1 MARRKTALLMTVG
14 TGIGGQVATEDLA
27 HGILYS
33 IDTLNPDKVIF
44 FGSELSKKTIKSLKE
59 QFLNEFNEEFDYYE
73 FILLEEIDDFKVYFE
88 AFKQK
93 ILELSDYKIIID
105 YTSGTKTMTMSAAFA
120 SMLFRKNL
128 YFVGGEREDGVVIR
142 GTEKIISQNLY
153 PIYDDLMISKIKE
166 LFNTNRF
173 EAGKALLED
182 VTKAKKDTYA
192 KLFDAY
198 YYFDNVEY
206 NKAKEYFNRKD
217 FAKEWPELSKQF
229 SLNAKALHFL
239 NDEEEES
246 RHYYILASLINNAR
260 RRAEET
266 KYDDAIARLYRALEL
281 IAQIK
286 LRNDYGID
294 TSDVDLTILNE
305 YNINHDFEPDFNG
318 IVKISLIQDYE
329 LLNNLENEL
338 GEFYKENKDLVLAN
352 ISSRNNSILAHGLK
366 SQTEKQYNKFRD
378 LVLRFAKVLN
388 PEIKEFIKETEFPEF
403 YIDN

>member
-33 IDTLNPDKVIF
+33 IDTLNPDEVIF
-44 FGSELSKKTIKSLKE
+44 FGSELSKNTVESLK
-59 QFLNEFNEEFDYYE
+59 QQYLKKFGEEFDYYE
-73 FILLEEIDDFKVYFE
+73 FILLDQIDDFRVYFE
-88 AFKQK
+88 EFKKK
-93 ILELSDYKIIID
+93 IIELQDYKVIID

-128 YFVGGEREDGVVIR
+128 YFVGGERENGVVIR

-173 EAGKALLED
+173 DAGKTLLEN

-198 YYFDNVEY
+198 YYFDNVDYE
-206 NKAKEYFNRKD
+206 KSKIYFNHKD
-217 FAKEWPELSKQF
+217 FADEWPELTKQF

-239 NDEEEES
+239 NNEEDEL
-246 RHYYILASLINNAR
+246 RPFYVLASLINNAR

-286 LRNDYGID
+286 LKNEYGID
-294 TSDVDLTILNE
+294 TSDVDLKILKE
-305 YNINHDFEPDFNG
+305 YDIKHNFKPDFKG

-329 LLNNLENEL
+329 LLNNLEDEL
-338 GEFYKENKDLVLAN
+338 GQFYHENKDRVLAN

-366 SQTEKQYNKFRD
+366 SQTEKQYDKFRD
-378 LVLRFAKVLN
+378 LVLSFAKILN
-388 PEIKEFIKETEFPEF
+388 PEIDALIKETEFPEF
-403 YIDN
+403 ES

>member
-1 MARRKTALLMTVG
+1 MTVG

-33 IDTLNPDKVIF
+33 IDTSNPDKVIF
-44 FGSELSKKTIKSLKE
+44 FGSELSKKTIDSLKE
-59 QFLNEFNEEFDYYE
+59 QYLNEFGEEFDYYE
-73 FILLEEIDDFKVYFE
+73 FILLEQIDDFKTYFD

-93 ILELSDYKIIID
+93 ILELSDYKVIID

-128 YFVGGEREDGVVIR
+128 YFVGGERDGGVVIR

-173 EAGKALLED
+173 DAGKTLLED

-198 YYFDNVEY
+198 YYFDNVDY
-206 NKAKEYFNRKD
+206 NNAKEHFDRKE
-217 FAKEWPELSKQF
+217 FAKEWPELTKQF

-239 NDEEEES
+239 NDEEEEL
-246 RHYYILASLINNAR
+246 RPFYILASLINNAR

-286 LRNDYGID
+286 LKKEYCID
-294 TSDVDLTILNE
+294 TSDVDLKLLKKLNV
-305 YNINHDFEPDFNG
+305 NHDFEPDFKG
-318 IVKISLIQDYE
+318 IVKISLIQDYD
-329 LLNNLENEL
+329 LLNELQDEL
-338 GEFYKENKDLVLAN
+338 GVFYKKNRDSFLAN

-366 SQTEKQYNKFRD
+366 SQTEKQYNNFRE

-388 PEIKEFIKETEFPEF
+388 PEINEFISETEFPEF
-403 YIDN
+403 EI

>member
-27 HGILYS
+27 HGILHS

-44 FGSELSKKTIKSLKE
+44 FGSELSKNTVESLKE
-59 QFLNEFNEEFDYYE
+59 QFLNEFGEEFDYYE
-73 FILLEEIDDFKVYFE
+73 YILLEQIDDFKVYFE

-128 YFVGGEREDGVVIR
+128 YFVGGERENGVVIR

-173 EAGKALLED
+173 DAGKTLVED
-182 VTKAKKDTYA
+182 LTKAKKETYT

-198 YYFDNVEY
+198 YFFDNVDY
-206 NKAKEYFNRKD
+206 KKAKEYFNHKE
-217 FAKEWPELSKQF
+217 FAKEWPELTKQF
-229 SLNAKALHFL
+229 ALNARALHFL
-239 NDEEEES
+239 NEEEDES
-246 RHYYILASLINNAR
+246 RPFYILASLINNAR

-281 IAQIK
+281 IAQIRLK
-286 LRNDYGID
+286 NEYDID
-294 TSDVDLTILNE
+294 TSDVDLKILKE
-305 YNINHDFEPDFNG
+305 FNINHNFEPDFNG

-329 LLNNLENEL
+329 LLNDLEDVL
-338 GEFYKENKDLVLAN
+338 GEFYIENKDLVLAN

-378 LVLRFAKVLN
+378 LVIIFSEVLN
-388 PEIKEFIKETEFPEF
+388 PEIKDFIKRTEFPEF
-403 YIDN
+403 EI